1 MKSLEMTDL
10 VQEIGLLI
18 DDWHFTECPH
28 DETGPI
34 YKSCN
39 DCPHFKM
46 CKCLEEL
53 SQIKTKMYNSK
64 GCLENDTI

>member
-28 DETGPI
+28 DETGRFI
-34 YKSCN
+34 NIVMIVHILKCANVWKSF
-39 DCPHFKM
+39 HKLKQ
-46 CKCLEEL
+46 KC
-53 SQIKTKMYNSK
+53 ITVK
-64 GCLENDTI
+64 GV